1 MDVTMGNPEKNLAH
15 EKNLAQH
22 EKKYLYINKKR

>member
-15 EKNLAQH
+15 CQAQH